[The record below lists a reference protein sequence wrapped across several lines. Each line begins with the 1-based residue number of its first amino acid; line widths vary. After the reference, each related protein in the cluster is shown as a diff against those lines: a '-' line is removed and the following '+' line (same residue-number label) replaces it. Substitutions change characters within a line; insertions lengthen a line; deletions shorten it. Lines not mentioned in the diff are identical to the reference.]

1 MSFHGLNSIK
11 IYFIEKNKIL
21 QYYMITDMGFGPA
34 PQEIGV
40 VPANRIAGRST
51 FGPFLAFHWPATR
64 FLAMLFSIKNSK
76 RVNVESLEGSFF
88 VSISLL
94 EFQTQIHANVRIA
107 WRIRSVHDPDLNFKI
122 KQ

>member
-1 MSFHGLNSIK
+1 MQFNGNEFSLHFVN
-11 IYFIEKNKIL
+11 IE
-21 QYYMITDMGFGPA
+21 TRRDMLD
-34 PQEIGV
+34 V
-40 VPANRIAGRST
+40 
-51 FGPFLAFHWPATR
+51 
-64 FLAMLFSIKNSK
+64 KNSK

-122 KQ
+122 KL